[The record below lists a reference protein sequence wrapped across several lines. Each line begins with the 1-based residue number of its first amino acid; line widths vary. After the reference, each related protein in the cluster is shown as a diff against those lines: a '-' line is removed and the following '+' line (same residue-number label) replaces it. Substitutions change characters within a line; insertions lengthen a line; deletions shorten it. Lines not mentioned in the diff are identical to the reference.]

1 MSALPDNGQE
11 SDIFTNVDS
20 RDAEGT
26 GEGSEDD
33 SEAYRQLKDH
43 DEDRYEH
50 SPALTGSQTP
60 SDDGSGG
67 EGEEDRLLSGQ
78 GNGTGR
84 SNLAGPFSP
93 IRNRARG
100 YSIASSTATATVCG
114 ETAAED
120 EKKPVTWRSLPHKS
134 QLAIITFA
142 RFSEPLAQTSLQA
155 YLFYQLKSF
164 DPSLPDS
171 TISKQTGI
179 IHGAFT
185 AAQFVTS
192 MLWGRLADTEMFGR
206 KRVLIIGLMGT
217 SISCLGFGFSK
228 SFISAAI
235 FRTLGGALNSNIGV
249 LRTMISEIIEEKK
262 YFPFPT
268 RISGSRC

>member
-1 MSALPDNGQE
+1 MSQLANSRQ
-11 SDIFTNVDS
+11 SSANIIANVDS
-20 RDAEGT
+20 RDAESA
-26 GEGSEDD
+26 ERDSEDD
-33 SEAYRQLKDH
+33 AEAYRWLNDH

-50 SPALTGSQTP
+50 SPALTGFQTP
-60 SDDGSGG
+60 DDDGSSD
-67 EGEEDRLLSGQ
+67 EGNRLLSGDT
-78 GNGTGR
+78 NGAGR
-84 SNLAGPFSP
+84 TNLAGPFSP

-100 YSIASSTATATVCG
+100 YSIASSTATPTASD
-114 ETAAED
+114 ETTTED

-228 SFISAAI
+228 SFISATI

-249 LRTMISEIIEEKK
+249 LRTMISETIEEKK
-262 YFPFPT
+262 YFPAPAP
-268 RISGSRC
+268 RSSLRC

>member
-1 MSALPDNGQE
+1 MSALPSNRQK

-20 RDAEGT
+20 RDAEEA
-26 GEGSEDD
+26 EGSIEDD
-33 SEAYRQLKDH
+33 SEAYRWLNDH

-50 SPALTGSQTP
+50 SPALTEPQTP
-60 SDDGSGG
+60 SDDGSGD
-67 EGEEDRLLSGQ
+67 EEDRLLSGQ
-78 GNGTGR
+78 GNGTR
-84 SNLAGPFSP
+84 RDSLAGPFSP

-100 YSIASSTATATVCG
+100 YSIASSTTTATVRG
-114 ETAAED
+114 ETAPED

-192 MLWGRLADTEMFGR
+192 MLWGRLADTETFGR